1 MPDDASVTAPRAR
14 LAERVRHALESGDLS
29 AIRDLLDP
37 GARWGA
43 PEGPNDSDCRNRDQ
57 IAAWW
62 GRAQAAGMRAVVTEL
77 VVGPHALLV
86 GLDVTRPPAAGGD
99 GSTEE
104 RWQVLTVHADRITD
118 IRGYED
124 RAVAAERAGLPP
136 GQDGLV

>member
-1 MPDDASVTAPRAR
+1 
-14 LAERVRHALESGDLS
+14 LESGDLS

-62 GRAQAAGMRAVVTEL
+62 GRAQAAGVHAVVTEL
-77 VVGPHALLV
+77 VAGPHALLV
-86 GLDVTRPPAAGGD
+86 GLD
-99 GSTEE
+99 
-104 RWQVLTVHADRITD
+104 
-118 IRGYED
+118 D
-124 RAVAAERAGLPP
+124 RAVAAERARLPP